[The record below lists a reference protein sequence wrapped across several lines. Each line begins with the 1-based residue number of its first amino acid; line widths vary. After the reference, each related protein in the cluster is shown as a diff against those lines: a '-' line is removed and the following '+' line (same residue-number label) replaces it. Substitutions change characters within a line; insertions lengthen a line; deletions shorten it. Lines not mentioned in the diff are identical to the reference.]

1 MNCYIYIMII
11 YDDIMIIIY
20 YHTDETSQM
29 YK

>member
-20 YHTDETSQM
+20 YYTDETSQM